1 MPDAHGVRLEVRGAA
16 WRAGGRDIVRDIDL
30 VCEPGTVTG
39 LLGPNGSGKTT
50 LINLVAGQ
58 TRPAGGDVLL
68 DGRDLHALPP
78 RERARLVGLV
88 EQQASTTLDLTVRQV
103 VELGRI
109 PHRTGRLAVFDTAP
123 GEREAVEEALRFA
136 DVAGLADRSWQTLSG
151 GERQR
156 TQLARA
162 VAQRPAVLLLDEPT
176 NHLDLGHQL
185 DFLDRVRGLG
195 LTTVAALHDLE
206 LAAAYCD
213 RLAVLDAGRLV
224 AAGPVH
230 EVLTS
235 ALIADV
241 YGVDATV
248 EPHPVHDRPHVRWN
262 GPRREVRV

>member
-1 MPDAHGVRLEVRGAA
+1 MPEQHGVRLEVRDAS
-16 WRAGGRDIVRDIDL
+16 WRVAGRTIVEDVDL

-50 LINLVAGQ
+50 LINLVAGL
-58 TRPAGGDVLL
+58 TRPATGSVSV
-68 DGRDLHALPP
+68 DGRDLHALPH

-109 PHRTGRLAVFDTAP
+109 PHRKGRLPALDTAP
-123 GEREAVEEALRFA
+123 DEHEVVDHALRLA
-136 DVAGLADRSWQTLSG
+136 DVEDLADRSWQTLSG

-185 DFLDRVRGLG
+185 DFLARVRGLG

-213 RLAVLDAGRLV
+213 RVAVLDAGRVV
-224 AAGPVH
+224 AVGAVAD
-230 EVLTS
+230 VLTS
-235 ALIADV
+235 ELIAEV

-262 GPRREVRV
+262 GPRTKVRA

>member
-1 MPDAHGVRLEVRGAA
+1 MADHRAGVRVEARAVS
-16 WRAGGRDIVRDIDL
+16 WRAAGRDIVRDVDL

-50 LINLVAGQ
+50 LINLLSGLA
-58 TRPAGGDVLL
+58 RPAAGAVLL
-68 DGRDLHALPP
+68 DGRDLRAMPH

-109 PHRTGRLAVFDTAP
+109 PHRRGRLPALDTPASDH
-123 GEREAVEEALRFA
+123 ELVDEALRFA
-136 DVAGLADRSWQTLSG
+136 DVGDLADRSWQTLSG

-156 TQLARA
+156 THLARA

-185 DFLDRVRGLG
+185 DFLARVRGLG

-213 RLAVLDAGRLV
+213 RVAVLDAGRVV
-224 AAGPVH
+224 AAGPVDD
-230 EVLTS
+230 VLTRE
-235 ALIADV
+235 LIGQV

-248 EPHPVHDRPHVRWN
+248 EPHPVHGRPHVRWN
-262 GPRREVRV
+262 GLVTA

>member
-1 MPDAHGVRLEVRGAA
+1 MPEHVRLEVRAA
-16 WRAGGRDIVRDIDL
+16 SWRVAGRTIVEDVDL
-30 VCEPGTVTG
+30 TCEPGTVTG

-50 LINLVAGQ
+50 LINLVSGLTKPATGQ
-58 TRPAGGDVLL
+58 VLV
-68 DGRDLHALPP
+68 DGRDLHAMPH

-109 PHRTGRLAVFDTAP
+109 PHRKGRLAALDVAPDETAI
-123 GEREAVEEALRFA
+123 VEEALRFA
-136 DVAGLADRSWQTLSG
+136 DVEDLADRSWQTLSG

-185 DFLDRVRGLG
+185 DFLARVRGLG

-213 RLAVLDAGRLV
+213 RVAVLDGGRVV

-230 EVLTS
+230 EVLTAS
-235 ALIADV
+235 LIGEV
-241 YGVDATV
+241 YGVDVTV
-248 EPHPVHDRPHVRWN
+248 EPHPVHDRPHIRWN
-262 GPRREVRV
+262 GPRQEVRA

>member
-1 MPDAHGVRLEVRGAA
+1 MREGVRLEVRGAT
-16 WRAGGRDIVRDIDL
+16 WRAAGRDIVADIDL

-50 LINLVAGQ
+50 LINLLAGQ
-58 TRPAGGDVLL
+58 ARPASGGVWV
-68 DGRDLHALPP
+68 GARDLHGLPS

-88 EQQASTTLDLTVRQV
+88 EQQASTTLDLTVREV

-109 PHRTGRLAVFDTAP
+109 PHRRGRLSVLDQSPEDTA
-123 GEREAVEEALRFA
+123 VVDDALRFA
-136 DVAGLADRSWQTLSG
+136 DVLELADRSWQTLSG

-185 DFLDRVRGLG
+185 DFLTRVRGLG

-213 RLAVLDAGRLV
+213 RVAVLDAGRLV

-241 YGVDATV
+241 YGVEATV
-248 EPHPVHDRPHVRWN
+248 EPHPLHDRPHVRWN
-262 GPRREVRV
+262 GPRQEVGA